1 MRDGDMDVQNF
12 VLNARG
18 YSPLS
23 PGVRD
28 LPVRIC
34 MLAQGLSGNET
45 PSAVLLVGENRQRYE
60 VASEYG
66 VWLTPADAASLQ
78 AWLMEFLTAA
88 KARESS
94 T

>member
-1 MRDGDMDVQNF
+1 MEVQNL
-12 VLNARG
+12 VLNVRG

-23 PGVRD
+23 QGIRD

-34 MLAQGLSGNET
+34 MLAHGLSGPEA
-45 PSAVLLVGENRQRYE
+45 PSAVLLVGENTQRYE
-60 VASEYG
+60 VTSEYG

-78 AWLMEFLTAA
+78 AWLMEFLAAA
-88 KARESS
+88 KAGESA

>member
-1 MRDGDMDVQNF
+1 MEVQNL

-23 PGVRD
+23 QGIRD
-28 LPVRIC
+28 LPVRVC
-34 MLAQGLSGNET
+34 MLAHGLSGAEA
-45 PSAVLLVGENRQRYE
+45 PSAMLLVGENTQHYE
-60 VASEYG
+60 VTSEYG

-78 AWLMEFLTAA
+78 AWLMEFLAAA
-88 KARESS
+88 KAGDSA

>member
-1 MRDGDMDVQNF
+1 MDVQNL

-23 PGVRD
+23 PGIRD

-34 MLAQGLSGNET
+34 MLAQGLSGAEA
-45 PSAVLLVGENRQRYE
+45 PSAVLLVGENTQRHE
-60 VASEYG
+60 VTSEYG

-78 AWLMEFLTAA
+78 AWLMEFLAAA
-88 KARESS
+88 KARENA

>member
-1 MRDGDMDVQNF
+1 MDVQNL

-23 PGVRD
+23 RGITD

-34 MLAQGLSGNET
+34 MLAHGLSGT
-45 PSAVLLVGENRQRYE
+45 DAPSAVLLVGENRQRYE
-60 VASEYG
+60 VTSEYG

-78 AWLMEFLTAA
+78 AWLADFLRAA
-88 KARESS
+88 KARESA